1 MLIFNYSQDYIFTSA
16 TVSSHPPDLSVI
28 PHLWNSSCIIYRFK
42 KRNVVTLSWNN
53 NSAMKYELSRNDSVL
68 WNLKFNSNIHFQTTS
83 HRDLSVIYHLW
94 WCTYVQAMYT
104 GQPPSGDKTS
114 KHCPID
120 VPFFFPV
127 RLLSEVNLKQ
137 HAVESG
143 VTVDV
148 TLMHYKAREVTSL

>member
-1 MLIFNYSQDYIFTSA
+1 
-16 TVSSHPPDLSVI
+16 
-28 PHLWNSSCIIYRFK
+28 
-42 KRNVVTLSWNN
+42 
-53 NSAMKYELSRNDSVL
+53 
-68 WNLKFNSNIHFQTTS
+68 
-83 HRDLSVIYHLW
+83 
-94 WCTYVQAMYT
+94 MYT
-104 GQPPSGDKTS
+104 GQPPSGVKTS

-127 RLLSEVNLKQ
+127 WLLSEVNLKQ